1 MKTLLDC
8 EQVFDVLTRQP
19 FPSGSAHDYAVEL
32 HLQGCHE
39 CRQMA
44 EALRPVAELLHETL
58 DDEQR
63 NGLPSYDGEREVELT
78 SRIMQQVSLV
88 EVRPPQRWFSSG
100 QLSAA
105 LAVVI
110 VATIT
115 VSSMAWQ
122 QIAEANKDKGL
133 TSNSVLMSKTIQL
146 AALKVSD
153 ECLLPEG
160 DSSDPATRFESTRY
174 QCCTSCHSE
183 SQENA
188 VPAEAVLRNG
198 GCFVC
203 HDVVNDS

>member
-115 VSSMAWQ
+115 V
-122 QIAEANKDKGL
+122 
-133 TSNSVLMSKTIQL
+133 
-146 AALKVSD
+146 
-153 ECLLPEG
+153 
-160 DSSDPATRFESTRY
+160 
-174 QCCTSCHSE
+174 
-183 SQENA
+183 
-188 VPAEAVLRNG
+188 
-198 GCFVC
+198 
-203 HDVVNDS
+203 